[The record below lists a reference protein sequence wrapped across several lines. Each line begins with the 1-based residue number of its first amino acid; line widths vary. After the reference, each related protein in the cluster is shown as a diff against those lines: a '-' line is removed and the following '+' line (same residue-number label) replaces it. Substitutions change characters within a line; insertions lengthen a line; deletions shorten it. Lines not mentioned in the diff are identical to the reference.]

1 MESGNGRKTIRR
13 ISKYLLVIVVAL
25 VLGVG
30 SVLLGLGFMTE
41 KDLIR
46 NGEWYTGLTYGSE
59 QAGMYTR
66 AAVAIVALFA
76 LDRSEVIY
84 YTADTDDAGQ
94 LLKSSCDYRI
104 EGSSLDPYTSWW
116 SITVYGGDNFLIPN
130 EQNRY
135 SYTNKNIEH
144 DADGNFTIFLSSNHK
159 SGNWLPTGNQ
169 NKIILMLRM
178 YNPAPSVCENLDTI
192 ELPHI
197 TTEECG

>member
-1 MESGNGRKTIRR
+1 MESGNRRKTIRR
-13 ISKYLLVIVVAL
+13 ISRYLLVVVVAL

-30 SVLLGLGFMTE
+30 SALLGLGFMTE
-41 KDLIR
+41 KDSIR

-66 AAVAIVALFA
+66 AAVAIMALFA

-94 LLKSSCDYRI
+94 LMQSSCDYRI
-104 EGSSLDPYTSWW
+104 EGSSLDPYASWW

-130 EQNRY
+130 EQDCY

-144 DADGNFTIFLSSNHK
+144 DADGNFTIFLSSTPRT
-159 SGNWLPTGNQ
+159 GNWLPTGNQ

-192 ELPHI
+192 ELPDI
-197 TTEECG
+197 TKEECE

>member
-1 MESGNGRKTIRR
+1 MKSGNRRKTIRR
-13 ISKYLLVIVVAL
+13 ISKYLLVVVVAL

-30 SVLLGLGFMTE
+30 SALLGVGFITE
-41 KDLIR
+41 KSLIR
-46 NGEWYTGLTYGSE
+46 NGAWYTGLTYGSE

-76 LDRSEVIY
+76 LNKSEVIY

-94 LLKSSCDYRI
+94 LLQSSCDYRI
-104 EGSSLDPYTSWW
+104 EGTKLDPYSSWW

-135 SYTNKNIEH
+135 SYTNTNIEY
-144 DADGNFTIFLSSNHK
+144 DEDGNFTISLSSTSK
-159 SGNWLPTGNQ
+159 TGNWLPTGNQ

-178 YNPAPSVCENLDTI
+178 YNPAPSIYENLDTI

-197 TTEECG
+197 ITEECK

>member
-1 MESGNGRKTIRR
+1 MESGNRRKTIRR
-13 ISKYLLVIVVAL
+13 ISRYLLVVVVAL
-25 VLGVG
+25 ALGVG
-30 SVLLGLGFMTE
+30 SAALGVNFITQ
-41 KDLIR
+41 KDLIG

-66 AAVAIVALFA
+66 AAVAIEALFA
-76 LDRSEVIY
+76 LNKSEVIY

-94 LLKSSCDYRI
+94 LLQSSCDYRI
-104 EGSSLDPYTSWW
+104 EGTNLDPYSSWW

-135 SYTNKNIEH
+135 SYTNKNIEY
-144 DADGNFTIFLSSNHK
+144 DENGNFTILLSSTPK
-159 SGNWLPTGNQ
+159 TGNWLPTGNQ

-178 YNPAPSVCENLDTI
+178 YNPVPSVYENLDTI

-197 TTEECG
+197 TKEGCK

>member
-1 MESGNGRKTIRR
+1 MESGNRRKTIRR
-13 ISKYLLVIVVAL
+13 ISRYLLVVVVAL

-30 SVLLGLGFMTE
+30 SALLGLGFMTE
-41 KDLIR
+41 KDSIR

-66 AAVAIVALFA
+66 AAVAIMALFA

-94 LLKSSCDYRI
+94 LLQSSCDYRI

-130 EQNRY
+130 EQDRY
-135 SYTNKNIEH
+135 SYTNENIEY
-144 DADGNFTIFLSSNHK
+144 DADGNFTIFLSSTPK
-159 SGNWLPTGNQ
+159 TGNWLPTGNQ

-178 YNPAPSVCENLDTI
+178 YNPAPSVCGNLDTI
-192 ELPHI
+192 ELPRI
-197 TTEECG
+197 TEEGCE

>member
-1 MESGNGRKTIRR
+1 M
-13 ISKYLLVIVVAL
+13 
-25 VLGVG
+25 
-30 SVLLGLGFMTE
+30 LGLGFMTE
-41 KDLIR
+41 KDSIR

-66 AAVAIVALFA
+66 AAVAIMALFA

-94 LLKSSCDYRI
+94 LMQSSCDYRI
-104 EGSSLDPYTSWW
+104 EGSSLDPYASWW

-130 EQNRY
+130 EQDCY
-135 SYTNKNIEH
+135 SYTNKNIEY
-144 DADGNFTIFLSSNHK
+144 DADGNFTIFLSSTPK
-159 SGNWLPTGNQ
+159 TGNWLPTGNQ

-192 ELPHI
+192 ELPDI
-197 TTEECG
+197 TKEECE

>member
-1 MESGNGRKTIRR
+1 MESGNRRKTIRR
-13 ISKYLLVIVVAL
+13 ISRYLLVVVVAL
-25 VLGVG
+25 ALGVG
-30 SVLLGLGFMTE
+30 SALLGLGFVTE
-41 KDLIR
+41 KDSIR

-66 AAVAIVALFA
+66 AAVAIMALFA

-94 LLKSSCDYRI
+94 LLQSSCDYRI

-130 EQNRY
+130 EQDRY
-135 SYTNKNIEH
+135 SYTNENIEY
-144 DADGNFTIFLSSNHK
+144 DADGNFTIFLSSTPK
-159 SGNWLPTGNQ
+159 TGNWLPTGNQ

-192 ELPHI
+192 ELPRI
-197 TTEECG
+197 TEEGCE